1 MATYVDVPLAAFELW
16 AEHHGF
22 RRVDHDEVCLERA
35 DTQHPGI
42 VYRVY
47 TSVPSYGASGR
58 GVGEDAVRVVALARA
73 GGRERPL
80 AKTSRVY
87 RVTSVRGVFDR
98 LLLRLREV
106 SADVRSRVGRVCP
119 RCGGPSYVDSGAC
132 VFRECREAK
141 G

>member
-1 MATYVDVPLAAFELW
+1 MATYVNVPLGAFELW
-16 AEHHGF
+16 AQHHGF
-22 RRVDHDEVCLERA
+22 TRVDYDEVCLERV
-35 DTQHPGI
+35 DTKYPGI

-106 SADVRSRVGRVCP
+106 SVDVRARFGKVCP
-119 RCGGPSYVDSGAC
+119 RCGGPAYTDSGKC
-132 VFRECREAK
+132 VFRECK
-141 G
+141 K